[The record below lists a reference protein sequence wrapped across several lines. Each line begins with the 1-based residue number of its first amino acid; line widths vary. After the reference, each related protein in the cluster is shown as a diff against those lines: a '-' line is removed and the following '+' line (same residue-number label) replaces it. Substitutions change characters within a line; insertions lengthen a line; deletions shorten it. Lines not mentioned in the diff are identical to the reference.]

1 MDETD
6 NTHEDKILD
15 AIIIF
20 MVIFGIILLSLIGF
34 GIYDIIEH
42 EHNFGLGSVVT
53 TTPEYEH
60 LTNDSFTGVVVHV
73 SHSDKEVTLRNRDG
87 AERRIST
94 EFLEPV

>member
-1 MDETD
+1 MSETYNIHD
-6 NTHEDKILD
+6 FVVDVIVVVAAILVVISCVW
-15 AIIIF
+15 AINLT
-20 MVIFGIILLSLIGF
+20 V
-34 GIYDIIEH
+34 EH

-87 AERRIST
+87 AERRIAT